1 MRQWFPAPQPAA
13 TNAAGSALAA
23 MVQQLGG
30 PGFVPG
36 LLQELAP
43 VLPAAS
49 WSVYRTGNRC
59 KPTLFM
65 SASLGVPDTTQD
77 CWWAY
82 LSGPYRRDSTW
93 GRPFD
98 DAPAAPLTR
107 LCHVTAQEVE
117 GEHRARVYEAHG
129 VAERVSVVDYE
140 DDGSVFAVNFYRHQH
155 QAPFRDTHL
164 SSFETVAPVLL
175 ALARKHIQLSQN
187 LRSPSPEPVRA
198 STTSLGAD
206 VGISVQQPLAQ
217 STARS
222 LSILRM
228 RLLRTGKQLTEREL
242 DVCARLLQG
251 MTHEGIASD
260 LGLSVP
266 TVKTYRNRAF
276 ARLGIHFRNELFA
289 RVLGG

>member
-1 MRQWFPAPQPAA
+1 
-13 TNAAGSALAA
+13 
-23 MVQQLGG
+23 MVHHLGG

-155 QAPFRDTHL
+155 QAPFRDAHL
-164 SSFETVAPVLL
+164 SGFETVAPVLL
-175 ALARKHIQLSQN
+175 ALARKHIQLSHSPRPTGTESP
-187 LRSPSPEPVRA
+187 RSAPACAVA
-198 STTSLGAD
+198 SAATSLEPPSA
-206 VGISVQQPLAQ
+206 QPSAH
-217 STARS
+217 S
-222 LSILRM
+222 LPALRV
-228 RLLRTGKQLTEREL
+228 RLLRTGIPLTEREL

-251 MTHEGIASD
+251 MTHEGIAND

-276 ARLGIHFRNELFA
+276 TRLGIHFRSELFA

>member
-1 MRQWFPAPQPAA
+1 MRQWLVHPPRTTGLHPAA
-13 TNAAGSALAA
+13 GVGAALAG
-23 MVQQLGG
+23 MVDQLGE

-36 LLQELAP
+36 VLPALAP

-49 WSVYRTGNRC
+49 WSVYRTGRRC

-82 LSGPYRRDSTW
+82 LSGPYRDDRTW
-93 GRPFD
+93 GCAFD
-98 DAPAAPLTR
+98 GGVGAPATR

-117 GEHRARVYEAHG
+117 GEHRARVYDAHG
-129 VAERVSVVDYE
+129 VAERVSVAEHE

-155 QAPFRDTHL
+155 QKPFGDSHIGD
-164 SSFETVAPVLL
+164 FEALAPVLL
-175 ALARKHIQLSQN
+175 ALARKHIMLSQQTRPIARPATAPLTLAAKPTN
-187 LRSPSPEPVRA
+187 GAAGCTLPTLR
-198 STTSLGAD
+198 T
-206 VGISVQQPLAQ
+206 
-217 STARS
+217 
-222 LSILRM
+222 
-228 RLLRTGKQLTEREL
+228 RLLQLHADLTDREL

-260 LGLSVP
+260 LGLGVP